1 VAAALVAREHESPT
15 ALLQLRLAA
24 PWGGL
29 LVDFSRSEEEWWHEQ
44 HFAAGLYAQ
53 HGATTEPRLYSF
65 IDRLHETAIDR
76 LVRQLAVPVS

>member
-1 VAAALVAREHESPT
+1 VAIALAAHETESSA

-29 LVDFSRSEEEWWHEQ
+29 LIDFSRSEEEWWYEHR
-44 HFAAGLYAQ
+44 FADELYAR
-53 HGATTEPRLYSF
+53 HGASTEPRLYSF

-76 LVRQLAVPVS
+76 LLRQLAVPAP